1 MAEVG
6 KKFAKSEDKTI
17 KSQLIA
23 YIEEH
28 KAGSPTDPTVFWISK
43 KPKLIAQGFNA
54 KYEVQISKNSVRSL
68 LKELGYG
75 YRKQSKQLATGHYSL
90 RNEQFEAITR
100 LILLISLEIPI
111 ISIDC
116 KKKEHLGTLY
126 RDGKLYCSKTLKVLD
141 HDYSYLAGGKVI
153 PHGIY
158 DLLANKG
165 YISIGSSHETADFI
179 TDNLLWW
186 WTQHGINLYPDTK
199 RVLILCDAG
208 GANSYRHHIFKYHL
222 LRLAR
227 EIGIEITICHYPPYA
242 SKWNPIEHRLFCH
255 AHSAISGMPFE
266 NYDTVKKLFENTTT
280 SNGLTVVVRLNLK
293 EYFTIQKFDKNNLDQ
308 SRIFH
313 AQFIPDLNYSIKI

>member
-1 MAEVG
+1 VEVAG
-6 KKFAKSEDKTI
+6 KKFAKSEEQTTKQ
-17 KSQLIA
+17 QLTS
-23 YIEEH
+23 YIEEY
-28 KAGSPTDPTVFWISK
+28 KAGSPTDPTVFWISQ
-43 KPKLIAQGFNA
+43 KPKVIARGFNA
-54 KYEVQISKNSVRSL
+54 KYGTQISNNSVKRL

-75 YRKQSKQLATGHYSL
+75 YRKQSKQLATGHYGL
-90 RNEQFEAITR
+90 RNEQFE
-100 LILLISLEIPI
+100 LIIRFIFMVTLKTPI

-126 RDGKLYCSKTLKVLD
+126 RNGKLYCSKTLKVLD

-158 DLLANKG
+158 DLSANKG

-186 WTQHGINLYPDTK
+186 WTEHGIHLYPDAQ

-208 GANSYRHHIFKYHL
+208 GGNSYRHHIFKHHL
-222 LRLAR
+222 LALAR
-227 EIGIEITICHYPPYA
+227 EIGLEITICHYPPYA

-255 AHSAISGMPFE
+255 VHTAIEGMPFVD
-266 NYDTVKKLFENTTT
+266 YDTVKKIFENTQTDT
-280 SNGLTVVVRLNLK
+280 GLTVVVRLNLK
-293 EYFTIQKFDKNNLDQ
+293 EYFTKQKFDKNLLDN

-313 AQFIPDLNYSIKI
+313 AQFIPDLNYSIKN